1 MTTRSMTT
9 RSMTTRSMTTLVMA
23 GHGARDERWSAVL
36 ADLAGRVRRLRPGHR
51 VRLAFLEL
59 STPPLADVLAATVGP
74 VVVVPLLLA
83 GGYHA
88 HVDLPAIIAGV
99 RPDARVAGPLGPH
112 PLLTSVLAR
121 RLADAGLR
129 PGDAVVLGAA
139 GSADPSALDDVRA
152 AARLLSVRLSRPV
165 TAAFA
170 AGGTPTLADA
180 LTRART
186 TRTAPRVAVAS
197 YLLAPGH
204 FHGRL
209 ADSSADLVS
218 APLGAD
224 DDLAA
229 LVWTRFDEAVEEA
242 QLSRAPRASS
252 RSSLTMSPALSSRE
266 GSESTPV
273 NVS

>member
-1 MTTRSMTT
+1 
-9 RSMTTRSMTTLVMA
+9 
-23 GHGARDERWSAVL
+23 
-36 ADLAGRVRRLRPGHR
+36 
-51 VRLAFLEL
+51 
-59 STPPLADVLAATVGP
+59 
-74 VVVVPLLLA
+74 
-83 GGYHA
+83 YHA
-88 HVDLPAIIAGV
+88 HVDLPAIVARV

-121 RLADAGLR
+121 RLAAAGLR

-170 AGGTPTLADA
+170 ASGTPTLADA
-180 LTRART
+180 LTRA
-186 TRTAPRVAVAS
+186 RTAPRVAVAS

-204 FHGRL
+204 FQTRL
-209 ADSSADLVS
+209 AESSADLVS

-229 LVWTRFDEAVEEA
+229 LVWARFDEA
-242 QLSRAPRASS
+242 QASS
-252 RSSLTMSPALSSRE
+252 RSLTLSPA
-266 GSESTPV
+266 V
-273 NVS
+273 NIA

>member
-1 MTTRSMTT
+1 MTAGVSGTSDVA
-9 RSMTTRSMTTLVMA
+9 TLVMA
-23 GHGARDERWSAVL
+23 GHGARDGQWSAVL
-36 ADLAGRVRRLRPGHR
+36 ADLAGRVRRMRPGRR
-51 VRLAFLEL
+51 VRLSFLEL

-74 VVVVPLLLA
+74 VVVVPMLLA

-88 HVDLPAIIAGV
+88 HVDLPAVVARV

-121 RLADAGLR
+121 RLAQAGLR

-139 GSADPSALDDVRA
+139 GSSDPAALDDVRA

-180 LTRART
+180 LTRARS
-186 TRTAPRVAVAS
+186 APRVAVAS

-204 FHGRL
+204 FHNRL
-209 ADSSADLVS
+209 AESSADLVA

-229 LVWTRFDEAVEEA
+229 LVWARFDEAA
-242 QLSRAPRASS
+242 GTQPSS
-252 RSSLTMSPALSSRE
+252 RSSRTMSSALSSRD
-266 GSESTPV
+266 GSESAPV
-273 NVS
+273 NIS